1 MNGLEEPS
9 NRIFV
14 KKKNL
19 EFWVIQGGGSANSQ
33 FLPFFSKTK
42 FALEQGPLF
51 FFMKIL
57 FFYKGRVW
65 DLEFF

>member
-14 KKKNL
+14 KKKL
-19 EFWVIQGGGSANSQ
+19 EFWVNQGGGSANSQ

-51 FFMKIL
+51 FFKKIL
-57 FFYKGRVW
+57 FFIRA
-65 DLEFF
+65 EFGILSF